1 MSKFKIISLIMCL
14 IIVCNVLCGC
24 SKDSNSENSNKNI
37 SKDDLYL
44 SAEKRI
50 SKGSYAST
58 LTTEYDKNGRV
69 TKISDYSSYYEETT
83 NLTIYEYDSNGR
95 LISETYENSLYDNY
109 SYSYTM
115 EYSDNDDG
123 SIGVS
128 SLYNDMIFKD
138 LGYKEMY
145 YDLDNN
151 LIKEVYYDGDIIKRM
166 YEFEYYDNGQV
177 KSESQIYDYDFTYTA
192 SGETYEASQ
201 FIKVYDEN
209 GNHIETISNIVY
221 SDGTV
226 ELKYKKIHTSSEEIP
241 SVVANYVSTVFSD
254 FQATV
259 KEQGGESTVEIAWT
273 DVGDNKYK
281 LCVYDSNLYDE
292 DEYILIELDEN
303 GRISGTTEVVGDR
316 ELTSTFEYDD
326 YGNLTKISW
335 MEDNST
341 FIDIEY
347 IWTAK

>member
-1 MSKFKIISLIMCL
+1 MNKIKIISLIMCL

-24 SKDSNSENSNKNI
+24 SKDSNSENTNENI

-50 SKGSYAST
+50 AKGSYTS
-58 LTTEYDKNGRV
+58 TTEYDKYGRV
-69 TKISDYSSYYEETT
+69 IKKSVYNSYYEETT
-83 NLTIYEYDSNGR
+83 DVTTYEYDDNGR

-115 EYSDNDDG
+115 EYSDKDDG

-138 LGYKEMY
+138 LGYKELY

-151 LIKEVYYDGDIIKRM
+151 LIKEVYYDDDRIKRM

-177 KSESQIYDYDFTYTA
+177 KNESQIYDYDFTYTA

-201 FIKVYDEN
+201 LIKVYDEN

-226 ELKYKKIHTSSEEIP
+226 ELKYKQLHTPSEEIP
-241 SVVANYVSTVFSD
+241 SVVANYVSTVFPN

-259 KEQGGESTVEIAWT
+259 EERGNGESTVEIAWT

-303 GRISGTTEVVGDR
+303 GRISGTTEFVGDR

-341 FIDIEY
+341 TIDIEY